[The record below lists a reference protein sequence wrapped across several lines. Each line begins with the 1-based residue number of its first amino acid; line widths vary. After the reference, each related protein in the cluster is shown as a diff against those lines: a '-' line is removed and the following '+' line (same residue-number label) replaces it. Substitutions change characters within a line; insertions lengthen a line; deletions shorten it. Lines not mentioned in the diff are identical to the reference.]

1 MAHQESKKGWFHKAT
16 GKTFILKEGLC
27 AFLNIDNLQFNEMLA
42 DGKIIETKKLN
53 KTKASANQCRRPV
66 TVEYKGIIYNSY
78 KDLCD
83 TLGLSRTTFVSRLRK
98 GLTVEEAVEKGAK
111 KSVRK
116 ASN

>member
-16 GKTFILKEGLC
+16 GKTFFIKEGLC

-42 DGKIIETKKLN
+42 DGEIIETKNLN
-53 KTKASANQCRRPV
+53 KTKSENQCRRPV

-83 TLGLSRTTFVSRLRK
+83 TLGLSRSTFVCRLRK

-111 KSVRK
+111 KNVRSK
-116 ASN
+116 SN